1 VERPRSRRRRA
12 SPKEA
17 NRISKSMSPAGYP
30 APFFRC
36 AHATGNTTDDGLLVG
51 NQNRTGSAE
60 TRLRGTLGSKLHVR
74 GL

>member
-1 VERPRSRRRRA
+1 
-12 SPKEA
+12 
-17 NRISKSMSPAGYP
+17 MFPAGYP

-51 NQNRTGSAE
+51 NQNRIGSAE